1 MSIQPDAPS
10 MFRVPERSRPPLP
23 GLRRRLR
30 LPIAAV
36 LVVGFGTLMLVAVA
50 SVLFI
55 GLGSAGRN
63 TFSLLQDKA
72 DLALDNVQVRLGH
85 QLDPVRD
92 QADFLAGRILAGAFD
107 TDDPKALTDALP
119 MALAATT
126 QVTGNGYIP
135 TVDMT
140 ARWSGRIEGRPRSRS
155 GQLGHPT
162 TGRQT
167 GAG

>member
-10 MFRVPERSRPPLP
+10 MFRGPERSRPPLP

-85 QLDPVRD
+85 QLAPVRD

-107 TDDPKALTDALP
+107 TDGPQPLTDALTR
-119 MALAATT
+119 ALTAHPPDTGSGHTT
-126 QVTGNGYIP
+126 TP
-135 TVDMT
+135 
-140 ARWSGRIEGRPRSRS
+140 AP
-155 GQLGHPT
+155 PPP
-162 TGRQT
+162 
-167 GAG
+167 

>member
-10 MFRVPERSRPPLP
+10 MFRVPERSRTPLP

-63 TFSLLQDKA
+63 PFSLLQDKA
-72 DLALDNVQVRLGH
+72 ALAIDNVQVRLDRE
-85 QLDPVRD
+85 LAPDRD
-92 QADFLAGRILAGAFD
+92 QADFTPGRLLAENVS
-107 TDDPKALTDALP
+107 
-119 MALAATT
+119 T
-126 QVTGNGYIP
+126 QV
-135 TVDMT
+135 
-140 ARWSGRIEGRPRSRS
+140 
-155 GQLGHPT
+155 Q
-162 TGRQT
+162 
-167 GAG
+167 

>member
-10 MFRVPERSRPPLP
+10 MFRGPERSRPPLP

-72 DLALDNVQVRLGH
+72 DLARSEERRVGKECVSTCRS
-85 QLDPVRD
+85 
-92 QADFLAGRILAGAFD
+92 
-107 TDDPKALTDALP
+107 
-119 MALAATT
+119 
-126 QVTGNGYIP
+126 
-135 TVDMT
+135 
-140 ARWSGRIEGRPRSRS
+140 RWSTY
-155 GQLGHPT
+155 H
-162 TGRQT
+162 
-167 GAG
+167 